1 MSGFGSAL
9 NFATPA
15 GAPVGGLTSVD
26 FAFDPASAIWAING
40 NRSPAA
46 QLRGECQVA
55 SAAWSLPVKRN
66 PTAAFAEA
74 AHGGTLS
81 ARLLDG
87 VDVVLD
93 GMCKREPPIPPG
105 RIWAL
110 RRCCGCRRWSRSPT
124 RADSLPAAPSDA
136 LETCS
141 LRGWRASARAAALLA
156 GTSICTM
163 HRFRATLREVT
174 GT

>member
-105 RIWAL
+105 HLGFAPML
-110 RRCCGCRRWSRSPT
+110 RVSPLVPVSN
-124 RADSLPAAPSDA
+124 A
-136 LETCS
+136 C
-141 LRGWRASARAAALLA
+141 
-156 GTSICTM
+156 
-163 HRFRATLREVT
+163 
-174 GT
+174 